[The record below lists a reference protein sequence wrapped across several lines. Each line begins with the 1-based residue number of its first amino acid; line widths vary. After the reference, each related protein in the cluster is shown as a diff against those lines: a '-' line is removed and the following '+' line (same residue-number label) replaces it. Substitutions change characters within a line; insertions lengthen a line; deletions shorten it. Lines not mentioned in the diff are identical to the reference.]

1 MSVSEKEVSIALS
14 RASKGEVNEVLGR
27 IDFTV
32 RIPATDEDV
41 STLGFDSSFV
51 PFAWPASHNEKVSTP
66 DLFAHISGY
75 MGTWL
80 KSQGYQMVDVHND
93 KKCLSFKSSKVG
105 NLSGGTDL
113 MIIPATLEDK
123 IFFQQEIAVIFEW
136 KTPSTINDE
145 KSMNQAI
152 LELIA
157 ARCLSRQPQVAV
169 ILTDLSTTA
178 IVFQTTLDKYESVFY
193 IKKIQID
200 VNQIGPYMKHFLGTY
215 TRKGPLRLPSIESV
229 NEDERA
235 LAAFKKAKIE
245 DAPSI
250 AMEHLLEE
258 MQDDS
263 PENMEYR
270 RLLAIEYF
278 RSIDVEQLPAIL
290 TYPISMM
297 YT

>member
-1 MSVSEKEVSIALS
+1 
-14 RASKGEVNEVLGR
+14 
-27 IDFTV
+27 
-32 RIPATDEDV
+32 
-41 STLGFDSSFV
+41 
-51 PFAWPASHNEKVSTP
+51 
-66 DLFAHISGY
+66 
-75 MGTWL
+75 
-80 KSQGYQMVDVHND
+80 
-93 KKCLSFKSSKVG
+93 
-105 NLSGGTDL
+105 
-113 MIIPATLEDK
+113 
-123 IFFQQEIAVIFEW
+123 
-136 KTPSTINDE
+136 
-145 KSMNQAI
+145 
-152 LELIA
+152 
-157 ARCLSRQPQVAV
+157 
-169 ILTDLSTTA
+169 
-178 IVFQTTLDKYESVFY
+178 VFQTTLDRDESVFY

-215 TRKGPLRLPSIESV
+215 TCKGPLRLPLIESV